1 MNNPEIKYLDSGRLH
16 NSGRISQPGTVTKT
30 KPALWHNFREII
42 FLISLIFI
50 TIAVTY
56 FTPRIFATLWYL
68 LVLVL
73 YSLSEKESLWLVFFL
88 ITVDGFMG
96 FLGLYSITLTIIP
109 GLPGVELAQFYVLI
123 ALFKAIRSKNKTFV
137 FYNRYLQFILMYVI
151 FMILWGQISGFTGGL
166 NAYFR
171 VLKMVFPLS
180 LFYSIPHLLND
191 SKSYEKFFRYI
202 FLMMI
207 IAFTAQ
213 LLSLLTGIEPAS
225 SVLKD
230 EELFS
235 EPGSFRGFY
244 NAAVTLISMFGA
256 LFYLSLNKQTA
267 FNKFFLY
274 ALITASIGM
283 AIISATRGW
292 IIGFGIVI
300 VIQLS
305 VLLAEGKK
313 EIPWLAV
320 FLSLVF
326 FIGMSNQKI
335 KEQVVFSKE
344 RVMTLS
350 NLDEGDISAQ
360 RTLSRLNV
368 RSPVV
373 MKEWKEKPLFGW
385 GFSDALWKYGDGHV
399 GNQNVLLLSGLAG
412 FLILSGFLI
421 YFAVKLFQRFI
432 QSRKI
437 HRTNP
442 AFLIFPVFLT
452 GWFIIHS
459 TSGQQFGF
467 SGLPLHI
474 IPQAVFF
481 SFGAFVYRQS
491 KTIRN
496 VRKI

>member
-1 MNNPEIKYLDSGRLH
+1 LNNPETRYSDSGRLRKP
-16 NSGRISQPGTVTKT
+16 GRIRQSGSVTMA
-30 KPALWHNFREII
+30 KPALWHNFKDII
-42 FLISLIFI
+42 FLISLIII

-56 FTPRIFATLWYL
+56 FTPRIFANIWYL

-73 YSLSEKESLWLVFFL
+73 YSMSEKESLWLAFFL

-123 ALFKAIRSKNKTFV
+123 ALFKAIRSKGKTYV
-137 FYNRYLQFILMYVI
+137 FYNRYLQFILLYVI
-151 FMILWGQISGFTGGL
+151 FMVLWGQISGFTGGL

-180 LFYSIPHLLND
+180 LFYAVPHLIND

-202 FLMMI
+202 FLIMI
-207 IAFTAQ
+207 IAFAAQ
-213 LLSLLTGIEPAS
+213 LISLLTGFEPAS
-225 SVLKD
+225 FVLRD

-274 ALITASIGM
+274 AVITASLGM

-300 VIQLS
+300 MIQLS
-305 VLLAEGKK
+305 VLLTAGKK

-320 FLSLVF
+320 FLLLIF
-326 FIGMSNQKI
+326 FTGMSNPKI
-335 KEQVVFSKE
+335 KEQIIFSKE
-344 RVMTLS
+344 RVMALS

-373 MKEWKEKPLFGW
+373 MKAWKEKPLFGW
-385 GFSDALWKYGDGHV
+385 GFSDTLWKYGDGHV
-399 GNQNVLLLSGLAG
+399 GNQNVLLLSGIAG
-412 FLILSGFLI
+412 FLILTGFLI
-421 YFAVKLFQRFI
+421 YFSVKLLQRFI

-437 HRTNP
+437 HRANP
-442 AFLIFPVFLT
+442 AFLIFPVFLS

-491 KTIRN
+491 KISQD
-496 VRKI
+496 VKKI